1 MRNMTLLFFFYYLF
15 LSVSFLVSSHLVI
28 IYTKQNSELR
38 PITRKEKKKKQQPWV
53 LRGAT
58 LQENFVCFPSTKLSI
73 VSRFHAGKQRQHSR
87 SEKRRERKKSC
98 LIGLWRWR
106 QRRRRHAATRAL
118 LNVSFGVDGVWS

>member
-38 PITRKEKKKKQQPWV
+38 PITRKEKKKQQPWV

-58 LQENFVCFPSTKLSI
+58 LHENFVRFPSTKLSI

-87 SEKRRERKKSC
+87 SEKRRERKKSF